1 MGNRGSKTNI
11 LSTSSIKN
19 EFSLQVKRSIATIRA
34 CKGGGEEPDSTELLA
49 LHWWFHLRAV
59 RSISEALL

>member
-19 EFSLQVKRSIATIRA
+19 EFSLQVKLWPEAMSIATIRA
-34 CKGGGEEPDSTELLA
+34 C
-49 LHWWFHLRAV
+49 
-59 RSISEALL
+59 

>member
-34 CKGGGEEPDSTELLA
+34 CKGGEEPDSTELLA